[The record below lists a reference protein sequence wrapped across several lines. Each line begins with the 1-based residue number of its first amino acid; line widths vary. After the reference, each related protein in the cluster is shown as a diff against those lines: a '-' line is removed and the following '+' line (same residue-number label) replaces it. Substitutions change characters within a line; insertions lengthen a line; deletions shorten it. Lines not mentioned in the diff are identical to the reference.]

1 MRVLKF
7 VSSHVVTFDGESYTF
22 DAKTTVTFVNGGQTV
37 NVIHTWNATSE
48 VITETFHITEWG
60 YAADRF
66 TLDNVVELL
75 SDLFLL
81 GQRVA

>member
-7 VSSHVVTFDGESYTF
+7 RSSHTITFDGESYAF
-22 DAKTTVTFVNGGQTV
+22 DAKTTLTFVNGGKTV

-48 VITETFHITEWG
+48 VITETFHVSQWG
-60 YAADRF
+60 TAADRF
-66 TLDNVVELL
+66 TLDNVTDLL

-81 GQRVA
+81 GDRVA

>member
-7 VSSHVVTFDGESYTF
+7 RSSYTIEFAGESFTF
-22 DAKTTVTFVNGGQTV
+22 DAKTTLTFVNGGRTV

-48 VITETFHITEWG
+48 VVTETFHVSEWG
-60 YAADRF
+60 MVADRF
-66 TLDNVVELL
+66 TLDNVVDLL